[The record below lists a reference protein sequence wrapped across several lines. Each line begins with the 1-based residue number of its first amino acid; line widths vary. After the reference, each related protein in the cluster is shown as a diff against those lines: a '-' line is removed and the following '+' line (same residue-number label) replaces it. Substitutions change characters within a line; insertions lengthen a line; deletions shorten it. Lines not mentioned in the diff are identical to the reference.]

1 MPIVFRISDAIGGAL
16 FAERDRWLLWL
27 PVFLG
32 AGTGLY
38 FGLAAEPLPWI
49 GPSVLG
55 LAILGLFSARRRHG
69 LLPIAIAAAAMA
81 LGFTAAAWRT
91 FDARHTILTRQIGP
105 TSVTGQVSRAEL
117 FTDGARLTL
126 ERVRIAGLGPGATPE
141 RVRIRLRRK
150 TQNILAGDWV
160 RMRARIGP
168 PPPPVM
174 PGAFDFQRRLYF
186 AGIGATGFAF
196 GAAEKIASAGDGAGP
211 AGLSL
216 GQRWQQMRQ
225 RLSIRIRAVIGGD
238 AGAVAAVLI
247 TGDRSAISK
256 PVLQAFR
263 DSGIAHLLAISGLY
277 VGLVTGLLFFG
288 LRAILALVPAL
299 ALTYP
304 IKKWAA
310 LFAIG
315 GAFFYTMLAGAT
327 VPTQRAFVMIGLIL
341 IAVIFDRQGI
351 SMRLVAIAAFV
362 ILLIQ
367 PDAMLGP
374 SFQMSFAAV
383 IALIAAWEKWGREMA
398 SRTESNWRKRALLY
412 LAGIAFTSVIAT
424 LATAPFAVHHFNRI
438 AVLGLATNMLAVP
451 NASLWIMPFAILG
464 MLLMPL
470 GLENLALG
478 AMGWGIDAVIGI
490 AQLVAAQEAA
500 VIAVRAMPVAGLIAL
515 ALGGLWLCLW
525 RRKWR
530 YLGTIGTG
538 LGLAS
543 LLMVRQPDLLI
554 DGRGRLFALLPE
566 DGRII
571 LSSRHR
577 ARFSKDIWL
586 RRTGLTA
593 ADSHVIGRRS
603 GANLDHPPS
612 LTNPMCDRL
621 GCIWRIKGQTVAL
634 ITDSRAVAEDCRRAD
649 LVVSMEPLPWRCP
662 SAHTVVD
669 WFDLW
674 RNGSHAIWLTKSGAR
689 VDSVNGVRGNR
700 PWVQVRK
707 NRRRRSDGPKQLKGA
722 PGKEPGAPIK

>member
-238 AGAVAAVLI
+238 AGAVAAALI

-263 DSGIAHLLAISGLY
+263 DSGIAHLLAISGLH
-277 VGLVTGLLFFG
+277 VGLVAGLLFFG

-383 IALIAAWEKWGREMA
+383 IALIAPG
-398 SRTESNWRKRALLY
+398 
-412 LAGIAFTSVIAT
+412 
-424 LATAPFAVHHFNRI
+424 
-438 AVLGLATNMLAVP
+438 
-451 NASLWIMPFAILG
+451 
-464 MLLMPL
+464 
-470 GLENLALG
+470 
-478 AMGWGIDAVIGI
+478 
-490 AQLVAAQEAA
+490 
-500 VIAVRAMPVAGLIAL
+500 
-515 ALGGLWLCLW
+515 
-525 RRKWR
+525 
-530 YLGTIGTG
+530 
-538 LGLAS
+538 
-543 LLMVRQPDLLI
+543 
-554 DGRGRLFALLPE
+554 
-566 DGRII
+566 
-571 LSSRHR
+571 
-577 ARFSKDIWL
+577 
-586 RRTGLTA
+586 
-593 ADSHVIGRRS
+593 
-603 GANLDHPPS
+603 
-612 LTNPMCDRL
+612 
-621 GCIWRIKGQTVAL
+621 
-634 ITDSRAVAEDCRRAD
+634 
-649 LVVSMEPLPWRCP
+649 
-662 SAHTVVD
+662 
-669 WFDLW
+669 
-674 RNGSHAIWLTKSGAR
+674 KSGA
-689 VDSVNGVRGNR
+689 GK
-700 PWVQVRK
+700 W
-707 NRRRRSDGPKQLKGA
+707 RRAPKAIGA
-722 PGKEPGAPIK
+722 SAPCCIWPVSPSHR